1 MKRLLIN
8 AELGCVKNM
17 AEITTIDAIMA
28 VG

>member
-8 AELGCVKNM
+8 PELGCVKNM
-17 AEITTIDAIMA
+17 AERIAIDAIMA